1 MKAETKAKQL
11 FDKYCYAIRENEDD
25 DGYFTNTIKAKRC
38 ALVAVEEVRFFHD
51 SLFYATEGSMFDK
64 YLNEVKQEIEKL

>member
-1 MKAETKAKQL
+1 MKAETKARQL

-38 ALVAVEEVRFFHD
+38 ALIAIDLVLDLNDIDGEY
-51 SLFYATEGSMFDK
+51 SY
-64 YLNEVKQEIEKL
+64 YLEVKQEIEKL

>member
-1 MKAETKAKQL
+1 MKAKEKAKQL

-38 ALVAVEEVRFFHD
+38 ALIAVDELL
-51 SLFYATEGSMFDK
+51 S
-64 YLNEVKQEIEKL
+64 I

>member
-1 MKAETKAKQL
+1 MKAKEKAKQL

-38 ALVAVEEVRFFHD
+38 ALLAVEEVRFFHD
-51 SLFYATEGSMFDK
+51 SLFYATEGSIFDK